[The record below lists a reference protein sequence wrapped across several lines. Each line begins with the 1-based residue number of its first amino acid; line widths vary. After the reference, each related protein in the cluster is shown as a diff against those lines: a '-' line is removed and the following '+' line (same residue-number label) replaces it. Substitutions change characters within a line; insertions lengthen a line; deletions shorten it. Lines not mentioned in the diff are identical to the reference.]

1 MFSINS
7 VILVM
12 LLLCVGAVTL
22 FKIESNPKALPTI
35 RLSDGYEIP
44 AVGLGTFRARENDC
58 EQAVKDAIDAGYRHI
73 DSAYSYGNEKEVG
86 NGVRAKIDEG
96 VIEREDMFITTK
108 LWNTFHDPADVPRAF
123 QKSFDNLNLTYID
136 LYLLHWPVAYGK
148 INKDGSNTPPTDI
161 EDVVIRPFFDNGTYA
176 AAEIDYLDTWRAM
189 EKLMENGK
197 IRSIGISNFNSQQI
211 DRLLS
216 VATIKPVVNQV
227 ECHPNFNQHKLIKF
241 CAARN
246 ITVTAYSPL
255 GQPHNS
261 DAVNLA
267 INDPKIAEIAAAH
280 NKLPSQVVLRYT
292 YQNGAVVIPKST
304 HKDRIRSNIDIF
316 DFELSQM
323 EMEFIDGLNTNSRLV
338 AFNHTIH
345 DENYPFGIEF

>member
-1 MFSINS
+1 MFSLN
-7 VILVM
+7 LVM

-22 FKIESNPKALPTI
+22 FKIESNPKAIPTI
-35 RLSDGYEIP
+35 RLSNGYEIP
-44 AVGLGTFRARENDC
+44 AIGLGTAAAKENYC

-73 DSAYSYGNEKEVG
+73 DSAYRYENEKEVG

-108 LWNTFHDPADVPRAF
+108 LWNTFHDPADVPLAF

-136 LYLLHWPVAYGK
+136 LYLLHWPMAYAK
-148 INKDGSNTPPTDI
+148 INKDRSDTPPTDI
-161 EDVVIRPFFDNGTYA
+161 EDVELSPFFHNGTYV

-197 IRSIGISNFNSQQI
+197 IRSLGISNFNSQQI

-246 ITVTAYSPL
+246 ITVTAHSPL
-255 GQPHNS
+255 GRPHWNYN
-261 DAVNLA
+261 DYLA
-267 INDPKIAEIAAAH
+267 LNDPDIAEIAAAH
-280 NKLPSQVVLRYT
+280 KKSPNQVVLRYT

-304 HKDRIRSNIDIF
+304 HKERIRSNIDIF

-323 EMEFIDGLNTNSRLV
+323 EMEFIDGLTNNRLLAIDEPV
-338 AFNHTIH
+338 H
-345 DENYPFGIEF
+345 DKNYPFNIEF